1 MSDILKLHNNEI
13 LLGYFILIISF
24 ILGISVGAFIFNKL
38 GGPESQYSSIY
49 CLLVAIIGF
58 IFSIPLSFINHQD
71 NIQLTILFLWFSL
84 FFGSSIIPNL
94 AGYIIFYLAI
104 ILSCL
109 PEKQRSNAN
118 SILNI
123 AKILIGCIPGPYL
136 YGIISDYNSDH
147 TKALLIVLYFQII
160 SILFLSFVAI
170 KKSGKCCIKVNQQI
184 KIKNLIIPESNFKSN
199 ASLIAIL
206 WGNKDIE
213 YNYVIER
220 NEKIT
225 EIEQEHSLSP
235 EYDERKSP
243 NNSDLINIAKH
254 RNSYDNINNAYSKI
268 LNDMMLVQL

>member
-1 MSDILKLHNNEI
+1 M
-13 LLGYFILIISF
+13 
-24 ILGISVGAFIFNKL
+24 
-38 GGPESQYSSIY
+38 
-49 CLLVAIIGF
+49 
-58 IFSIPLSFINHQD
+58 
-71 NIQLTILFLWFSL
+71 
-84 FFGSSIIPNL
+84 
-94 AGYIIFYLAI
+94 
-104 ILSCL
+104 
-109 PEKQRSNAN
+109 
-118 SILNI
+118 
-123 AKILIGCIPGPYL
+123 
-136 YGIISDYNSDH
+136 
-147 TKALLIVLYFQII
+147 
-160 SILFLSFVAI
+160 AI

-268 LNDMMLVQL
+268 LNEKKQMNNNPIDELNLNSYG